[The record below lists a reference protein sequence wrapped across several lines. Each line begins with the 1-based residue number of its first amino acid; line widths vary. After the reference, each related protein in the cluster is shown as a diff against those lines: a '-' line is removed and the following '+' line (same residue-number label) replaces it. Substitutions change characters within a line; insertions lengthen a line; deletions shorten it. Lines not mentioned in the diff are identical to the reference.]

1 MGILYGWKKEYL
13 LREMSFG
20 QIVMYMNEGLRFK
33 YPQPKQPKSEGA
45 SLVGAPAD
53 EIRAAR
59 DKLRLQYGKNIG
71 RE

>member
-13 LREMSFG
+13 LREMSFS
-20 QIVMYMNEGLRFK
+20 QIIMYMNEGIRFK
-33 YPQPKQPKSEGA
+33 YPQPKQPKSDGA

-53 EIRAAR
+53 EIRARR
-59 DKLRLQYGKNIG
+59 DKLRLQYGQNIG